1 MLMLSPEITEA
12 ARAEIAAAVPRS
24 DAGMVWKLLEFTE
37 LEIRLL
43 SGPVKMEARHNFLCR
58 TGDPAGGEGCFWA
71 VRTGPR

>member
-1 MLMLSPEITEA
+1 
-12 ARAEIAAAVPRS
+12 
-24 DAGMVWKLLEFTE
+24 MVWKLLEFTE